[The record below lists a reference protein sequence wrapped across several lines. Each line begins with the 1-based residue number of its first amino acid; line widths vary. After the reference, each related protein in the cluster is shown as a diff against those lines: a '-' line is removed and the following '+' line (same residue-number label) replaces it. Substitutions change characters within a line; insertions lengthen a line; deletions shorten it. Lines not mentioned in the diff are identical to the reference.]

1 MKEQKLQSLLR
12 PNPRSQ
18 LAKINHRT
26 SLDSRVEDSYLD
38 GRRGI
43 YMKGWKEL
51 VTIFANNPPDV
62 DTPIPVTVLKKT
74 VVRAPDWLSWKST

>member
-1 MKEQKLQSLLR
+1 
-12 PNPRSQ
+12 
-18 LAKINHRT
+18 
-26 SLDSRVEDSYLD
+26 
-38 GRRGI
+38 
-43 YMKGWKEL
+43 MKGWKEL